1 YKLAFSSKKANPG
14 PGAYFPRTT
23 NNGSPAF
30 TFGKRASRA
39 SGCGMPGPADYFPS
53 QNVHSPA
60 FSMGKKASP
69 PFDEGTPGPGSYFVL
84 AHPLSNSHSPAF
96 TLATRPFA
104 ATAASSA
111 RRCDD
116 ASPGPGSY
124 ETSASGLHGPKFTIR
139 TRKTTVIKEPLPGP
153 GSYFVD
159 HSQSGSPSPL
169 CHHHRPQG
177 L

>member
-1 YKLAFSSKKANPG
+1 MVISNKASPG
-14 PGAYFPRTT
+14 PGTYFPRTT

-30 TFGKRASRA
+30 TFGKRASRGG
-39 SGCGMPGPADYFPS
+39 SGGTPGPADYFPS
-53 QNVHSPA
+53 PNVHSPS
-60 FSMGKKASP
+60 FSMGKKAPP

-84 AHPLSNSHSPAF
+84 THPLSNSHSPAF

-104 ATAASSA
+104 AAASPV
-111 RRCDD
+111 RRFDD

-124 ETSASGLHGPKFTIR
+124 ETAASSIPGPKFTIR
-139 TRKTTVIKEPLPGP
+139 TRKPVVIKEPLPGP

-159 HSQSGSPSPL
+159 HSQSACPSPL
-169 CHHHRPQG
+169 CHHHRPQD